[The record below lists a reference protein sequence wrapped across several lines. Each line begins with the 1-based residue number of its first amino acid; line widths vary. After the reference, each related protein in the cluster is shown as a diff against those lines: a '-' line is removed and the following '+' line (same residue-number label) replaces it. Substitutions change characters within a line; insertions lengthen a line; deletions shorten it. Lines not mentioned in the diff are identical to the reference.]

1 MITLFTFG
9 PTFGLPDA
17 SPFVTKAEV
26 LLKLSGVPFESRD
39 GGAKRLGKSP
49 KGKLPYI
56 NDGGTL
62 IGDSTF
68 IRLHLETK
76 YGIDFDKGFSPAER
90 GTAWAFE
97 KLCEDNLYW
106 ALVHS
111 RWVDDANF
119 DKGPRR
125 FFDQAPAPIR
135 PIIRAVVRRQVRK
148 NLHAQGTG
156 RHTKP
161 QIEEVAIRG
170 IDSIAAFLGDK
181 PYLLGDAPCGA
192 DASVFAFV
200 TGLLCTHFT
209 TPIREAG
216 ARHENLV
223 AYRDRGLKQWYP
235 DMKA

>member
-9 PTFGLPDA
+9 SAFGLPDS

-39 GGAKRLGKSP
+39 GSAKMLGKSP

-56 NDGGTL
+56 DDSGTL
-62 IGDSTF
+62 LGDSTF
-68 IRLHLETK
+68 IRFHLETK
-76 YGIDFDKGFSPAER
+76 YGVDFDKGSSPAER

-106 ALVHS
+106 ALLHT

-135 PIIRAVVRRQVRK
+135 PIIIAMIRRQTRK
-148 NLHAQGTG
+148 LLHAQGTG

-170 IDSIAAFLGDK
+170 LDSIAAFLGDK

-192 DASVFAFV
+192 DATVFAFV

-209 TPIREAG
+209 TPIREA
-216 ARHENLV
+216 AAKHENLV

-235 DMKA
+235 ELEA